1 MARPDN
7 SKEVFLPEHKW
18 LEDGVLLAPPARGPL
33 TPLTLFVCTYVA
45 KLGNLHVNFVELTA
59 LMCADPH
66 GVLIALNSNFG
77 HACQPG
83 FEHLLKAPKPPPERR
98 VPARGRAR
106 KVQGDGTCFN
116 SAVEPILAV
125 DHPGI
130 SDDKIYKVK
139 CFPTTGETQVPGVI
153 CPDLSDGRAVLDAF
167 VAYLNELGVGDEE
180 PAAAAEEEHIGAGAP
195 EPRRRLEITIISEQ
209 PKMLNYKF
217 RVNRNAP
224 RILVN
229 LRALATY
236 MHSLELTKAVEGTPL
251 TEAQAARFVGWP
263 AVLLPPYPVRETKP
277 PTDDVKVSFRFRGAD
292 RAPRINIFQEGKIN
306 ILGADSV
313 ESARKIYDFFVQ
325 LFTDNW
331 AMLVCLQPRRDLE
344 RRQAARA
351 PRPVAAPVPPPV
363 RLTDTEVDALLADV
377 LGTADEL
384 RAGQA
389 RVEEKRAELSEAQAA
404 TAATASELAFKLGN
418 VRLLGSLA
426 EPPVAEVLGAAVRNI
441 VADLDEWGFDEDE
454 EDGEPE
460 EEDEPEEDG
469 EPEPSGAVPAGLDMQ
484 RTLESMVLVRGRD
497 ALARGEPAVNAAFA
511 ALLAE
516 NEDSSSDAAAAELQG
531 ALQDVVL
538 GEVDREDVEDYEEDP
553 L

>member
-7 SKEVFLPEHKW
+7 GKEVFLPEHKW
-18 LEDGVLLAPPARGPL
+18 LEDAALLAPPARGPL
-33 TPLTLFVCTYVA
+33 TPLSLFVCTYVA
-45 KLGNLHVNFVELTA
+45 KLGNLHIGFMELTA

-66 GVLIALNSNFG
+66 GPLIAINSNFG

-83 FEHLLKAPKPPPERR
+83 NEHLLKAPKPPPERR

-180 PAAAAEEEHIGAGAP
+180 PEAAPAGEEEHIGVGAP
-195 EPRRRLEITIISEQ
+195 APRRRLEITVISEQ

-217 RVNRNAP
+217 RVNRNSP
-224 RILVN
+224 RVLVN

-251 TEAQAARFVGWP
+251 TDAQAARFVGWP
-263 AVLLPPYPVRETKP
+263 VVLLPPYPVRETKP
-277 PTDDVKVSFRFRGAD
+277 PIDDVKVSFRFRGAD

-313 ESARKIYDFFVQ
+313 ESARKIYDFFIQ
-325 LFTDNW
+325 LFTDDW
-331 AMLVCLQPRRDLE
+331 AMLVCLQPRHDLE

-351 PRPVAAPVPPPV
+351 PRPVAAPAPPPV
-363 RLTDTEVDALLADV
+363 QLTDAEVDALLADV
-377 LGTADEL
+377 LGIADKL

-404 TAATASELAFKLGN
+404 TAATASALAFKIDN

-441 VADLDEWGFDEDE
+441 VADLDEWGFDGD
-454 EDGEPE
+454 DGEPE
-460 EEDEPEEDG
+460 DDEDG
-469 EPEPSGAVPAGLDMQ
+469 
-484 RTLESMVLVRGRD
+484 
-497 ALARGEPAVNAAFA
+497 GEPAVNAVF
-511 ALLAE
+511 AE
-516 NEDSSSDAAAAELQG
+516 NEDESSDAATGPPA
-531 ALQDVVL
+531 ALQNMVL